1 MPTRSYAIIEAPS
14 TLGLATDGVERLPGQ
29 LLDFGLAE
37 RIDARRAARLAVPPR
52 NPVPDPETGILNSS
66 AIAAW
71 SPRLADIVESVLDA
85 GEFPIVLGGD
95 CTIVLG
101 SMLALRR
108 RGRYGLFFID
118 GNADFF
124 QPEADPSGEGASMD
138 LALVTGFGPSRLTD
152 IEGLCPLVRPEDAV
166 AFAYRD
172 HEDQAEY
179 GAQPL
184 PKELKAID
192 LPAVRAMGIE
202 AAARE
207 AVGHLTRE
215 DLDGFFIHLDA
226 DCLDDAVM
234 PAVDFRVPGG
244 LSWDELGATLRMAL
258 ASGKA
263 VGLEITIYN
272 PRLDEDGSAGRG
284 LADLLVAALATD
296 IARGHNRPP

>member
-14 TLGLATDGVERLPGQ
+14 TLGLATDGVERLPEQ

-37 RIDARRAARLAVPPR
+37 RIHARSAARLAVPPR
-52 NPVPDPETGILNSS
+52 NPAPDPGTGILNSD

-71 SPRLADIVESVLDA
+71 SPRLADLVGSVLDV

-124 QPEADPSGEGASMD
+124 LPDTDTSGEGASMD

-152 IEGLCPLVRPEDAV
+152 LEGLCPFVRPEDAV

-172 HEDQAEY
+172 HEDQAKY

-184 PKELKAID
+184 PKELKVID
-192 LPAVRAMGIE
+192 LPTVRAMGIE

-207 AVGHLTRE
+207 AVGHLVRD

-244 LSWDELGATLRMAL
+244 LSWDELGTTLRTAL

-272 PRLDEDGSAGRG
+272 PELDEDGSAGRG
-284 LADLLVAALATD
+284 LADLLAAALAQ
-296 IARGHNRPP
+296 P